1 MPSTPPSQGLSVPDE
16 FALLA
21 FDMEK
26 YSRIQE
32 TKMEDARS
40 AVDGIIADVLADCAL
55 PAPLPR
61 PTTGDDAGDG
71 TVLLFPPSTLARLI
85 DPFLA
90 RLGSAL
96 AHHERMRSA
105 GSPPVRL
112 RVSVH
117 CGPVPTAKLRGGNA
131 LVDVTRLRESEAAR
145 EALEAAKA
153 SQTWLAGAVSESTY
167 RRCVHGGYTPNLTSA
182 HFARALARVA
192 GKSGFEA
199 PCRLHVPGLLGAAI
213 TPYLTDEPG
222 SVSPAQDGPATAPPP
237 GSGSSPDT
245 RHSGGIQFHAPVTGA
260 TVGEHIGQ
268 VHNTYPLR

>member
-192 GKSGFEA
+192 GKSDSRPPAASTYRDCWARPSPRTSPMSRA
-199 PCRLHVPGLLGAAI
+199 PYHPPRTGRPPPRRQGAAPRR
-213 TPYLTDEPG
+213 TPG
-222 SVSPAQDGPATAPPP
+222 TAAASSSTPP
-237 GSGSSPDT
+237 
-245 RHSGGIQFHAPVTGA
+245 
-260 TVGEHIGQ
+260 
-268 VHNTYPLR
+268 